1 MISSWTINSK
11 PKGIRNYVTNSFL
24 TNMSQSI
31 ITKYNDLPANSLLR
45 HSNSFVANRMKMSF
59 TDVIKTLYG
68 LNKNNIKNVF
78 HIPDK
83 LDVPGIYCFLSKDG
97 SSFYIGSSVNM
108 KNRYNRHMSNLK
120 HIDKRNSLAN
130 PKFYNYV
137 RKYGMD
143 ALDFGCLL
151 VTKNYLVMYSGF
163 NLTPAEISLLKS
175 LIQWDLLITEQYFLD
190 LYGIS
195 LNVATYVGTR
205 ESSILSDETRK
216 KMSVAHMNL
225 ETTLSKDKWEAIR
238 TKAKET
244 WGNDPLDSAR
254 RKAISVTHGRSVI
267 VKDSDH
273 NIIADFTSQL
283 KAAEY
288 LGISRNRIGRY
299 LNTGTLLDSK
309 VGSVYITDKGQVKPR
324 SIEIQVLDVDRNILD
339 TCSSVRATAVK
350 YNIAVSSLSATYL
363 NKDKLYKNKYYFVSD
378 SNTS

>member
-1 MISSWTINSK
+1 MFSTWTINSK
-11 PKGIRNYVTNSFL
+11 SKGIRNYVTNSFL

-45 HSNSFVANRMKMSF
+45 HPNSFVANRLKMSF
-59 TDVIKTLYG
+59 TNVVKTLYG

-83 LDVPGIYCFLSKDG
+83 FDVPGIYCFLSKDG

-120 HIDKRNSLAN
+120 HIDKINSLAN

-163 NLTPAEISLLKS
+163 DLTPAEISLLNS
-175 LIQWDLLITEQYFLD
+175 LTQWDLLITEQYFLD

-238 TKAKET
+238 TKAK
-244 WGNDPLDSAR
+244 
-254 RKAISVTHGRSVI
+254 
-267 VKDSDH
+267 
-273 NIIADFTSQL
+273 
-283 KAAEY
+283 
-288 LGISRNRIGRY
+288 
-299 LNTGTLLDSK
+299 
-309 VGSVYITDKGQVKPR
+309 
-324 SIEIQVLDVDRNILD
+324 
-339 TCSSVRATAVK
+339 
-350 YNIAVSSLSATYL
+350 
-363 NKDKLYKNKYYFVSD
+363 
-378 SNTS
+378 